1 MFRKYAAFAA
11 PGHRRM
17 QPDTVS
23 PKVTVRMS
31 NLSVYRSVEDLCV
44 LPLEVYA
51 PQLLV
56 FHSLMVTEKQRFTLK
71 SFNALLYA
79 ATA

>member
-1 MFRKYAAFAA
+1 MKRLQLPDTVGYSLI
-11 PGHRRM
+11 

-23 PKVTVRMS
+23 PKVLVRKS
-31 NLSVYRSVEDLCV
+31 HLSVYRFVEDLCV

-51 PQLLV
+51 PQLVV
-56 FHSLMVTEKQRFTLK
+56 FHSLMVTEKQTFTPE
-71 SFNALLYA
+71 SFNAILYT